1 VVEKRLKM
9 KLPITPEFTA
19 LTTGH
24 GKTKFYLHRFKLED
38 DPTCPC
44 NEGMQTPEHII
55 YDYKILKPQRSSF
68 IRHISTRGGKWPPSN
83 NELVVNYIMKF
94 EELPKVKTF
103 SK

>member
-24 GKTKFYLHRFKLED
+24 GKTKFYLNRFKLED

-94 EELPKVKTF
+94 EELPKVKTY